1 MVIEQKQ
8 WFDVKIF
15 SLMIS
20 AKPTTSLL
28 KINNNKKKLFTHCLA
43 NRMHKSRE
51 LWPQKALS
59 DRLFSDSCVNHT
71 KAQCVNLT
79 VVLCIW
85 HCNLKL
91 LCYLNILKCTLN
103 ETAGAATLLLENS
116 NTCLRKTLRQ
126 VKELSK
132 AARNH
137 FQLLLC
143 RYNLLSIP
151 TFTCNGN
158 RFAF

>member
-1 MVIEQKQ
+1 
-8 WFDVKIF
+8 
-15 SLMIS
+15 MIP
-20 AKPTTSLL
+20 AKPTTASCFKNKQTTPPLL
-28 KINNNKKKLFTHCLA
+28 FPHWCLST
-43 NRMHKSRE
+43 RVHESRE
-51 LWPQKALS
+51 LWPQRALH

-71 KAQCVNLT
+71 KAPCVNLI
-79 VVLCIW
+79 VPLCAW
-85 HCNLKL
+85 HCNFKL
-91 LCYLNILKCTLN
+91 LCYLNILKCTLYK
-103 ETAGAATLLLENS
+103 TAGAATLLLEHG
-116 NTCLRKTLRQ
+116 NTCLRKTLRL

>member
-1 MVIEQKQ
+1 
-8 WFDVKIF
+8 
-15 SLMIS
+15 MIP
-20 AKPTTSLL
+20 AKPTTTRVL
-28 KINNNKKKLFTHCLA
+28 KSNKQTPPPLFPHWCLA
-43 NRMHKSRE
+43 SRVHE
-51 LWPQKALS
+51 SRKLWPQSAS
-59 DRLFSDSCVNHT
+59 HDRLISNSCVNHT
-71 KAQCVNLT
+71 KAPCINLT
-79 VVLCIW
+79 VSLCAW
-85 HCNLKL
+85 HCNFKI
-91 LCYLNILKCTLN
+91 LCYLNILKCTLYK
-103 ETAGAATLLLENS
+103 TAGAATFLLEHS
-116 NTCLRKTLRQ
+116 DTCLRKTLRL